1 MNSRTSSPEQPTDQ
15 HSLCFETLAN
25 ELRLRI
31 VRLLEKEELNV
42 TSLAEQTGAERSRV
56 SHALQALRECRLVA
70 ARKRGR
76 EVVYTLNKGS
86 PVFNEHKGNLF
97 SILEEHARMS
107 CARCAK
113 SGRAP
118 AFHKA

>member
-1 MNSRTSSPEQPTDQ
+1 MLHAENGPVDQ

-31 VRLLEKEELNV
+31 VRLLEQGELNV
-42 TSLAEQTGAERSRV
+42 TALSEQTGAERSRV
-56 SHALQALRECRLVA
+56 SHALQTLKSCSLVT

-76 EVVYTLNKGS
+76 EVVYGLKKDS
-86 PVFNEHKGNLF
+86 PVFQEHRGSLF
-97 SILEEHARMS
+97 SILEEHAKAS

-113 SGRAP
+113 SGHAP